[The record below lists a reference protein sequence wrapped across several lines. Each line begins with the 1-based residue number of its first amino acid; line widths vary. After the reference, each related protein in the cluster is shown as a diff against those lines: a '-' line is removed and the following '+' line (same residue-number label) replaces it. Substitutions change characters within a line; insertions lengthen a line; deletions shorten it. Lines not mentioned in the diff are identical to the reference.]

1 MITSYIKFP
10 NAAPSVV
17 GAELSL
23 IDSTNVSV
31 PVLVFASTTT
41 GVPSS
46 RTGGG
51 TGQNNAITTI
61 ALCNTAAVTLSDET
75 ANAVIVNIYLVKK
88 TSVGFAVTNIATP
101 GTGNLIV
108 SNLTVP
114 AGETVFF
121 ADERLVLDANDEL
134 WVGTSSAARLAVTIS
149 SLPV

>member
-1 MITSYIKFP
+1 MITSYITFP
-10 NAAPSVV
+10 NPAPSVV
-17 GAELSL
+17 GAALSL
-23 IDSTNVSV
+23 IDSTSITV

-75 ANAVIVNIYLVKK
+75 ANAVTVNIYLVKK
-88 TSVGFAVTNIATP
+88 NSVGFAVTGITTP
-101 GTGNLIV
+101 GSGNLIV
-108 SNLTVP
+108 SSLTVP

-134 WVGTSSAARLAVTIS
+134 WVGTSAASRLAVTIS

>member
-1 MITSYIKFP
+1 MITSYITFP
-10 NAAPSVV
+10 NPAPSVV
-17 GAELSL
+17 GAALSL
-23 IDSTNVSV
+23 IDSTSVTV

-88 TSVGFAVTNIATP
+88 ASIGFAVTGIAVP
-101 GTGNLIV
+101 GSGNLIV
-108 SNLTVP
+108 SDLTVP

-134 WVGTSSAARLAVTIS
+134 WVGTSAASRLAVTIS